1 MAKASSNSNVE
12 TSGRASQGRGP
23 AMMLLVFV
31 LGLSLVA
38 CSRIPNPFSMFADGG
53 LVLAAQPGL
62 RPQQP
67 SRVSESIAVQA
78 TATVLAGPET
88 EPEPTATPTVTARAT
103 LVSPTWSSLVPTAT
117 MTPAGLGTISGT
129 QMALSPT
136 KTPKRGTGSR
146 KGSVRTTFLTPT
158 TSTET
163 PTADVSP
170 TPTPTEKPAPD
181 ETGAG
186 GPGTGAPGYGGPP
199 ASPSTTATPT
209 ETRTPTETP
218 EPPNYGG
225 GGGAPGGAPTP
236 TPFGLSSPT
245 PTAVPGPT
253 ETPTA
258 ANTATPT
265 STPQPSATPIPDNT
279 FPAVVIVRLVPDDIQ
294 VDAGDEFSLD
304 IMIEPNGQEVT
315 VAQVVLSFD
324 TVNLEAKAAKYD
336 PNSPLL
342 NELVAEDTFDNI
354 QGTVIL
360 SSGPKTSSSALPDY
374 TFRLGTVTFEATDWG
389 GATDVRFVR
398 FGESLTL
405 VGLVGFNLIDE
416 YLYAT
421 INVSMPPTPSPT
433 P

>member
-53 LVLAAQPGL
+53 QVLAAQRGS
-62 RPQQP
+62 RPQP

-78 TATVLAGPET
+78 TATVLASPET
-88 EPEPTATPTVTARAT
+88 EPEPTATATVTSPAT
-103 LVSPTWSSLVPTAT
+103 LISPTLSSLVPTAT

-146 KGSVRTTFLTPT
+146 KGGVRTTFLTPT

-170 TPTPTEKPAPD
+170 TPTPTETPEPD

-186 GPGTGAPGYGGPP
+186 DLGTGATGDGGPP
-199 ASPSTTATPT
+199 ASPAATATPT

-265 STPQPSATPIPDNT
+265 STPQPRATPIPDNT

-294 VDAGDEFSLD
+294 VNAGDEFSLD

-342 NELVAEDTFDNI
+342 NELVAEDTIDNS

-405 VGLVGFNLIDE
+405 VGLMGINLIDE
-416 YLYAT
+416 YVYAT
-421 INVSMPPTPSPT
+421 INVSLPPTPSPT

>member
-1 MAKASSNSNVE
+1 
-12 TSGRASQGRGP
+12 
-23 AMMLLVFV
+23 MMLLVLV

-53 LVLAAQPGL
+53 LVLAAQRGL
-62 RPQQP
+62 RPQP
-67 SRVSESIAVQA
+67 SGLSESIAVQA
-78 TATVLAGPET
+78 TATVLASPET
-88 EPEPTATPTVTARAT
+88 EPEPTATAAVKSPAT
-103 LVSPTWSSLVPTAT
+103 LISPTLSSLVPTAT

-129 QMALSPT
+129 QIALSPT
-136 KTPKRGTGSR
+136 KTPKRGSGGR
-146 KGSVRTTFLTPT
+146 KGGVRTPFLTPP

-170 TPTPTEKPAPD
+170 TPTPTETPVPD
-181 ETGAG
+181 DTGAG
-186 GPGTGAPGYGGPP
+186 VPP

-225 GGGAPGGAPTP
+225 GGGTPVGAPTP

-258 ANTATPT
+258 ASTATPT
-265 STPQPSATPIPDNT
+265 STPQPSATPIPENT

-294 VDAGDEFSLD
+294 VNAGDEFSLD

-324 TVNLEAKAAKYD
+324 TVNLEAKAARYD

-342 NELVAEDTFDNI
+342 NKLVAEDTIDNS

-405 VGLVGFNLIDE
+405 VGLVGFNLIDD
-416 YLYAT
+416 YVYAT
-421 INVSMPPTPSPT
+421 INVSLPPTPSPT